1 MKPFNL
7 EEAKQ
12 GKPVCTR
19 DGCKARILCFDKIS
33 ICSTP
38 IVALYLIDE
47 IEGIDCCIV
56 FSNYD
61 LLTLPPIKDVLLYQ
75 EDPDDED
82 ELEHYSLK
90 AIITAKNSEIDLMYN
105 YYPKIKKFQQM
116 YLYTKNDLISF
127 KTTKIIE
134 RIIKEN
140 SMPKLVGMKG
150 IYYYEK

>member
-1 MKPFNL
+1 M
-7 EEAKQ
+7 
-12 GKPVCTR
+12 
-19 DGCKARILCFDKIS
+19 
-33 ICSTP
+33 
-38 IVALYLIDE
+38 
-47 IEGIDCCIV
+47 
-56 FSNYD
+56 
-61 LLTLPPIKDVLLYQ
+61 LYQ

-90 AIITAKNSEIDLMYN
+90 AIITAKNSEIDLVYN

-134 RIIKEN
+134 KIIKEN